1 MICRTVLGTA
11 DPGGRTMG
19 VKGRLRDMCLVDIV
33 QIFNA
38 ERKTVAIHLGSELGY
53 GRVYLK
59 SGSVVHAV
67 HREFT
72 GPEAFYQ
79 LLAWQDGEF
88 EVEPDAAAPEITISQ
103 GTEGLILEGLRRFDE
118 QRVKGQD
125 TGGTYIGDIESVRL
139 INRLLELGILE
150 KV

>member
-1 MICRTVLGTA
+1 
-11 DPGGRTMG
+11 MG
-19 VKGRLRDMCLVDIV
+19 VKGRLRDMSLVDIV

-38 ERKTVAIHLGSELGY
+38 ERKTVAVHLGSELGY

-59 SGSVVHAV
+59 SGAVVHAA
-67 HREFT
+67 HREFA

-88 EVEPDAAAPEITISQ
+88 EVESDAQAPEVSISQ
-103 GTEGLILEGLRRFDE
+103 GTEGLILEGLRRLDE

-125 TGGTYIGDIESVRL
+125 TGGAYVGDIESVRL

-150 KV
+150 KI

>member
-1 MICRTVLGTA
+1 
-11 DPGGRTMG
+11 MG
-19 VKGRLRDMCLVDIV
+19 VKGRLRDMSLVDIV

-59 SGSVVHAV
+59 NSAVVHAA
-67 HREFT
+67 HREFA

-88 EVEPDAAAPEITISQ
+88 EVEPDAQAPEVSISQ
-103 GTEGLILEGLRRFDE
+103 GTEGLILEGLRRLDE

-125 TGGTYIGDIESVRL
+125 TGGAYVGDIESVRL

-150 KV
+150 KI